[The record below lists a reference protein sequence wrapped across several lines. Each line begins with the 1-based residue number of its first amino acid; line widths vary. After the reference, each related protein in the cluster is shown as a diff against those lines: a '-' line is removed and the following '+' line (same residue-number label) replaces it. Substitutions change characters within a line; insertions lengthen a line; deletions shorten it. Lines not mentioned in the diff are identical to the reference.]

1 MKFFVV
7 LASLFVAAQAQF
19 FGAPAPGATLQA
31 GQSVTVQVI
40 VPIDTVSYYISI
52 TLHNGLRVY
61 QPI

>member
-7 LASLFVAAQAQF
+7 LASLFAAAQAQF

-40 VPIDTVSYYISI
+40 VPIDTVSY
-52 TLHNGLRVY
+52 TLRNGLVRVVY